1 MLITN
6 IEKNEF
12 DENELKGLMHFS
24 LLDTEISVAIRE
36 NVSIEYAEKCA
47 QYLVELSDVIIEKL
61 CEFSIRYCE
70 NMREY
75 FDEME
80 VSIAENIQG
89 REILKHI
96 DPNTLIIEVPKS
108 DEIAFH
114 IELNCDWE
122 EEHGMEWSIR
132 NNQVLYVGSFSDE
145 TPWRDKKYFK
155 EASCNYADIDY

>member
-1 MLITN
+1 MC
-6 IEKNEF
+6 K
-12 DENELKGLMHFS
+12 
-24 LLDTEISVAIRE
+24 
-36 NVSIEYAEKCA
+36 
-47 QYLVELSDVIIEKL
+47 YLVEMSDAIIEKL

-155 EASCNYADIDY
+155 EASWNYADIDD